1 MYGINLLYGILN
13 MNRIEIKRVI
23 EFSDFF
29 FNEEPLDIPSVLKTF
44 SRDRLVRMATLLSLQ
59 YGNMYFPNNKYTL
72 FSHYSQKHEDFL
84 NRQCLS
90 YFKRIGLPS
99 GGQVILCTFRTSL
112 ELWRTIFAIKIEDFQ
127 ATIAPEGE
135 ELTLFKIILTLNEKI
150 FKFTR
155 STEKDKEL
163 KDAEENI
170 FLNSFLTNDCNN
182 YEFQAVLQAQIYYFK
197 TLIDYI
203 PRNKVLLRASEIL
216 LSQWGISSW
225 KEYFST
231 ILFLAHET
239 ENYRVNNL
247 KGLPVINVEQ
257 ISKRDQT
264 GYFSPTLIE
273 NLSIDENEFIPYNE
287 NGNAYQRDNNIDYRI
302 FRSKPFVK
310 LENGSGYVIMNI
322 QLLCERL
329 FNSLF
334 FDFSP
339 LINGKNKNVG
349 FFDFNKDFIEKIL
362 FRNTMFRCVPEKMYT
377 FPIRNFCDR
386 KEDKNEPD
394 FYARKNGNLLIMEC
408 KSIKMNGAIRD
419 KGDYNEMME
428 HLLNKLV
435 LKTYNIDPNRQKFK
449 KRQEPIGIGQL
460 ARHIDSIEADTFQ
473 WDTGIPNDV
482 AYYPI
487 LVLEDIRFFQPGF
500 LSILNKSF
508 IEVAK
513 VFPDLELNDIAC
525 RPVMAI
531 SINTLFLYDNLI
543 RKRGLDHLIDTFL
556 EKEVKINIC
565 GNYELPPWANF
576 DAYLRRNSFNKS
588 VTIGKRI
595 TDWLKDR

>member
-1 MYGINLLYGILN
+1 
-13 MNRIEIKRVI
+13 MNGIEIKRVI

-29 FNEEPLDIPSVLKTF
+29 PDESPLDITSVLKTF
-44 SRDRLVRMATLLSLQ
+44 SRDTLVRMATLLSLQ
-59 YGNMYFPNNKYTL
+59 YGNMFFPNNEYTL
-72 FSHYSQKHEDFL
+72 FSHYSQKHMDFL
-84 NRQCLS
+84 NKQCSS

-99 GGQVILCTFRTSL
+99 DGQVVLCTFRTSL
-112 ELWRTIFAIKIEDFQ
+112 ELWRNIFAIKIEEFQ
-127 ATIAPEGE
+127 ATIASEDE
-135 ELTLFKIILTLNEKI
+135 ELTLFKIILALNEKI
-150 FKFTR
+150 FKFTH
-155 STEKDKEL
+155 SLEPEKEMSSV
-163 KDAEENI
+163 EENI

-182 YEFQAVLQAQIYYFK
+182 YDFQAILQTQIYYFK

-203 PRNKVLLRASEIL
+203 PKNPVLLKASERL
-216 LSQWGISSW
+216 LSQWGISYW

-239 ENYRVNNL
+239 EKYRVNNP
-247 KGLPVINVEQ
+247 KGIPVINVEQ

-273 NLSIDENEFIPYNE
+273 NLSIDENEFIPYDE

-310 LENGSGYVIMNI
+310 LENSSDYVIVNI

-339 LINGKNKNVG
+339 LINGKDENIG
-349 FFDFNKDFIEKIL
+349 FFNFNKDFTEKIL
-362 FRNTMFRCVPEKMYT
+362 FRNTMFQCIPEKTYT
-377 FPIRNFCDR
+377 FPTRDFYNT
-386 KEDKNEPD
+386 KEDKDEPD

-419 KGDYNEMME
+419 KGDYKQMME
-428 HLLNKLV
+428 NLLNKLA
-435 LKTYNIDPNRQKFK
+435 LKTYNIDPNRQEFK
-449 KRQEPIGIGQL
+449 KQQKPIGIGQL
-460 ARHIDSIEADTFQ
+460 VKHIDSIEADTFQ
-473 WDTGIPNDV
+473 WDANIPNDV

-487 LVLEDIRFFQPGF
+487 LVLEDIRFFQPGL
-500 LSILNKSF
+500 LSILNKNF

-513 VFPDLELNDIAC
+513 VFPDLELNDIAY

-543 RKRGLDHLIDTFL
+543 RKRGLTNLIDAFL
-556 EKEVKINIC
+556 EKEATIDEY
-565 GNYELPPWANF
+565 GNYKLLPLADF
-576 DAYLRRNSFNKS
+576 DAYLRKNSFNKS
-588 VTIGKRI
+588 VIIGKRI
-595 TDWLKDR
+595 TDWLKDG

>member
-1 MYGINLLYGILN
+1 
-13 MNRIEIKRVI
+13 MNGIEIKRVI

-29 FNEEPLDIPSVLKTF
+29 PDESPLDITSVLKTF
-44 SRDRLVRMATLLSLQ
+44 SRDTLVRMATLLSLQ
-59 YGNMYFPNNKYTL
+59 YGNMFFPNNEYTL
-72 FSHYSQKHEDFL
+72 FSHYSQKHMDFL
-84 NRQCLS
+84 NKQCSS

-99 GGQVILCTFRTSL
+99 DGQVVLCTFRTSL
-112 ELWRTIFAIKIEDFQ
+112 ELWRNIFAIKIEEFQ
-127 ATIAPEGE
+127 ATIASEDE
-135 ELTLFKIILTLNEKI
+135 ELTLFKIILALNEKI
-150 FKFTR
+150 FKFTH
-155 STEKDKEL
+155 SLEPEKEMSSV
-163 KDAEENI
+163 EENI

-182 YEFQAVLQAQIYYFK
+182 YDFQAILQTQIYYFK

-203 PRNKVLLRASEIL
+203 PKNPVLLKASERL

-239 ENYRVNNL
+239 EKYRVNNP
-247 KGLPVINVEQ
+247 KGIPVINVEQ

-273 NLSIDENEFIPYNE
+273 NLSIDENEFIPYDE

-310 LENGSGYVIMNI
+310 LENSSDYVIVNI

-339 LINGKNKNVG
+339 LINGKDENIG
-349 FFDFNKDFIEKIL
+349 FFNFNKDFTEKIL
-362 FRNTMFRCVPEKMYT
+362 FRNTMFQCIPEKTYT
-377 FPIRNFCDR
+377 FPTRDFYNT
-386 KEDKNEPD
+386 KEDKDEPD

-419 KGDYNEMME
+419 KGDYKQMME
-428 HLLNKLV
+428 NLLNKLA
-435 LKTYNIDPNRQKFK
+435 LKTYNIDPNRQEFK
-449 KRQEPIGIGQL
+449 KQQKPIGIGL
-460 ARHIDSIEADTFQ
+460 LVKHIDSIEADTFQ
-473 WDTGIPNDV
+473 WDANIPNDV

-487 LVLEDIRFFQPGF
+487 LVLEDIRFFQPGL
-500 LSILNKSF
+500 LSILNKNF

-513 VFPDLELNDIAC
+513 VFPDLELNDIAY

-543 RKRGLDHLIDTFL
+543 RKRGLTNLIDAFL
-556 EKEVKINIC
+556 EKEATIDEY
-565 GNYELPPWANF
+565 GNYKLLPLADF
-576 DAYLRRNSFNKS
+576 DAYLRKNSFNKS
-588 VTIGKRI
+588 VIIGKRI
-595 TDWLKDR
+595 TDWLKDG

>member
-1 MYGINLLYGILN
+1 
-13 MNRIEIKRVI
+13 MNGIEIKRVI

-29 FNEEPLDIPSVLKTF
+29 PDESPLDITSVLKTF
-44 SRDRLVRMATLLSLQ
+44 SRDTLVRMATLLSLQ
-59 YGNMYFPNNKYTL
+59 YGNMFFPNNEYTL
-72 FSHYSQKHEDFL
+72 FSHYSQKHMDFL
-84 NRQCLS
+84 NKQCSS

-99 GGQVILCTFRTSL
+99 DGQVVLCTFRTSL
-112 ELWRTIFAIKIEDFQ
+112 ELWRNIFAIKIEEFQ
-127 ATIAPEGE
+127 ATIASEDE
-135 ELTLFKIILTLNEKI
+135 ELTLFKIILALNEKI
-150 FKFTR
+150 FKFTH
-155 STEKDKEL
+155 SLEPEKEMSSV
-163 KDAEENI
+163 EENI

-182 YEFQAVLQAQIYYFK
+182 YDFQAILQTQIYYFK

-203 PRNKVLLRASEIL
+203 PKNPVLLKASERL

-239 ENYRVNNL
+239 EKYRVNNP
-247 KGLPVINVEQ
+247 KGIPVINVEQ

-273 NLSIDENEFIPYNE
+273 YLSIDENEFIPYDE

-310 LENGSGYVIMNI
+310 LENSSDYVIVNI

-339 LINGKNKNVG
+339 LINGKDENIG
-349 FFDFNKDFIEKIL
+349 FFNFNKDFTEKIL
-362 FRNTMFRCVPEKMYT
+362 FRNTMFQCIPEKTYT
-377 FPIRNFCDR
+377 FPTRDFYNT
-386 KEDKNEPD
+386 KEDKDEPD

-419 KGDYNEMME
+419 KGDYKQMME
-428 HLLNKLV
+428 NLLNKLA
-435 LKTYNIDPNRQKFK
+435 LKTYNIDPNRQEFK
-449 KRQEPIGIGQL
+449 KQQKPIGIGQL
-460 ARHIDSIEADTFQ
+460 VKHIDSIEADTFQ
-473 WDTGIPNDV
+473 WDANIPNDV

-487 LVLEDIRFFQPGF
+487 LVLEDIRFFQPGL
-500 LSILNKSF
+500 LSILNKNF

-513 VFPDLELNDIAC
+513 VFPDLELNDIAY

-543 RKRGLDHLIDTFL
+543 RKRGLTNLIDAFL
-556 EKEVKINIC
+556 EKEATIDEY
-565 GNYELPPWANF
+565 GNYKLLPLADF
-576 DAYLRRNSFNKS
+576 DAYLRKNSFNKS
-588 VTIGKRI
+588 VIIGKRI
-595 TDWLKDR
+595 TDWLKDG

>member
-1 MYGINLLYGILN
+1 
-13 MNRIEIKRVI
+13 MNGIEIKRVI

-29 FNEEPLDIPSVLKTF
+29 PDESPLDITSVLKTF
-44 SRDRLVRMATLLSLQ
+44 SRDTLVRMATLLSLQ
-59 YGNMYFPNNKYTL
+59 YGNMFFPNNEYTL
-72 FSHYSQKHEDFL
+72 FSHYSQKHMDFL
-84 NRQCLS
+84 NKQCSS

-99 GGQVILCTFRTSL
+99 DGQVVLCTFRTSL
-112 ELWRTIFAIKIEDFQ
+112 ELWRNIFAIKIEEFQ
-127 ATIAPEGE
+127 ATIASEDE
-135 ELTLFKIILTLNEKI
+135 ELTLFKIILALNEKI
-150 FKFTR
+150 FKFTH
-155 STEKDKEL
+155 SLELEKEMSSV
-163 KDAEENI
+163 EENI

-182 YEFQAVLQAQIYYFK
+182 YDFQAILQTQIYYFK

-203 PRNKVLLRASEIL
+203 PQNPVLLKASERL

-239 ENYRVNNL
+239 EKYRVNNP
-247 KGLPVINVEQ
+247 KGIPVINVEQ

-273 NLSIDENEFIPYNE
+273 NLSIDENEFIPYDE

-310 LENGSGYVIMNI
+310 LENSSDYVIVNI

-339 LINGKNKNVG
+339 LINGKDENIG
-349 FFDFNKDFIEKIL
+349 FFNFNKDFTEKIL
-362 FRNTMFRCVPEKMYT
+362 FRNTMFQCIPEKTYT
-377 FPIRNFCDR
+377 FPTRDFYNT
-386 KEDKNEPD
+386 KEDKDEPD

-419 KGDYNEMME
+419 KGDYKQMME
-428 HLLNKLV
+428 NLLNKLA
-435 LKTYNIDPNRQKFK
+435 LKTYNIDPNRQEFK
-449 KRQEPIGIGQL
+449 KQQKPIGIGQL
-460 ARHIDSIEADTFQ
+460 VKHIDSIEADTFQ
-473 WDTGIPNDV
+473 WDANIPNDV

-487 LVLEDIRFFQPGF
+487 LVLEDIRFFQPGL
-500 LSILNKSF
+500 LSILNKNF

-513 VFPDLELNDIAC
+513 VFPDLELNDIAY

-543 RKRGLDHLIDTFL
+543 RKRGLTNLIDAFL
-556 EKEVKINIC
+556 EKEATIDEY
-565 GNYELPPWANF
+565 GNYKLLPLADF
-576 DAYLRRNSFNKS
+576 DAYLRKNSFNKS
-588 VTIGKRI
+588 VIIGKRI
-595 TDWLKDR
+595 TDWLKDG

>member
-1 MYGINLLYGILN
+1 MLYVPNCRTIN
-13 MNRIEIKRVI
+13 MNGIEIKRVI

-29 FNEEPLDIPSVLKTF
+29 PDESPLDITSVLKTF
-44 SRDRLVRMATLLSLQ
+44 SRDTLVRMATLLSLQ
-59 YGNMYFPNNKYTL
+59 YGNMFFPNNEYTL
-72 FSHYSQKHEDFL
+72 FSHYSQKHMDFL
-84 NRQCLS
+84 NKQCSS

-99 GGQVILCTFRTSL
+99 DGQVVLCTFRTSL
-112 ELWRTIFAIKIEDFQ
+112 ELWRNIFAIKIEEFQ
-127 ATIAPEGE
+127 ATIASEDE
-135 ELTLFKIILTLNEKI
+135 ELTLFKIILALNEKI
-150 FKFTR
+150 FKFTH
-155 STEKDKEL
+155 SLEPEKEMSSV
-163 KDAEENI
+163 EENI

-182 YEFQAVLQAQIYYFK
+182 YDFQAILQTQIYYFK

-203 PRNKVLLRASEIL
+203 PKNPVLLKASERL

-239 ENYRVNNL
+239 EKYRVNNP
-247 KGLPVINVEQ
+247 KGIPVINVEQ

-273 NLSIDENEFIPYNE
+273 NLSIDENEFIPYDE

-310 LENGSGYVIMNI
+310 LENSSDYVIVNI

-339 LINGKNKNVG
+339 LINGKDENIG
-349 FFDFNKDFIEKIL
+349 FFNFNKDFTEKIL
-362 FRNTMFRCVPEKMYT
+362 FRNTMFQCIPEKTYT
-377 FPIRNFCDR
+377 FPTRDFYNT
-386 KEDKNEPD
+386 KEDKDEPD

-419 KGDYNEMME
+419 KGDYKQMME
-428 HLLNKLV
+428 NLLNKLA
-435 LKTYNIDPNRQKFK
+435 LKTYNIDPNRQEFK
-449 KRQEPIGIGQL
+449 KQQKPIGIGQL
-460 ARHIDSIEADTFQ
+460 VKHIDSIEADTFQ
-473 WDTGIPNDV
+473 WDANIPNDV

-487 LVLEDIRFFQPGF
+487 LVLEDIRFFQPGL
-500 LSILNKSF
+500 LSILNKNF

-513 VFPDLELNDIAC
+513 VFPDLELNDIAY

-543 RKRGLDHLIDTFL
+543 RKRGLTNLIDAFL
-556 EKEVKINIC
+556 EKEATIDEY
-565 GNYELPPWANF
+565 GNYKLLPLADF
-576 DAYLRRNSFNKS
+576 DAYLRKNSFNKS
-588 VTIGKRI
+588 VIIGKRI
-595 TDWLKDR
+595 TDWLKDG

>member
-1 MYGINLLYGILN
+1 
-13 MNRIEIKRVI
+13 MNGIEIKRVI

-29 FNEEPLDIPSVLKTF
+29 PDESPLDITSVLKTF
-44 SRDRLVRMATLLSLQ
+44 SRDTLVRMATLLSLQ
-59 YGNMYFPNNKYTL
+59 YGNMFFPNNEYTL
-72 FSHYSQKHEDFL
+72 FSHYSQKHMDFL
-84 NRQCLS
+84 NKQCSS

-99 GGQVILCTFRTSL
+99 DGQVVLCTFRTSL
-112 ELWRTIFAIKIEDFQ
+112 ELWRNIFAIKIEEFQ
-127 ATIAPEGE
+127 ATIASEDE
-135 ELTLFKIILTLNEKI
+135 ELTLFKIILALNEKI
-150 FKFTR
+150 FKFTH
-155 STEKDKEL
+155 SLEPEKEMSSV
-163 KDAEENI
+163 EENI

-182 YEFQAVLQAQIYYFK
+182 YDFQAILQTQIYYFK

-203 PRNKVLLRASEIL
+203 PKNPVLLKASERL

-239 ENYRVNNL
+239 EKYRVNNP
-247 KGLPVINVEQ
+247 KGIPVINVEQ

-273 NLSIDENEFIPYNE
+273 NLSIDENEFIPYDE

-310 LENGSGYVIMNI
+310 LENSSDYVIVNI

-339 LINGKNKNVG
+339 LINGKDENIG
-349 FFDFNKDFIEKIL
+349 FFNFNKDFTEKIL
-362 FRNTMFRCVPEKMYT
+362 FRNTMFQCIPEKTYT
-377 FPIRNFCDR
+377 FPTRDFYNT
-386 KEDKNEPD
+386 KEDKDEPD

-419 KGDYNEMME
+419 KGDYKQMME
-428 HLLNKLV
+428 NLLNKLA
-435 LKTYNIDPNRQKFK
+435 LKTYNIDPNRQEFK
-449 KRQEPIGIGQL
+449 KQQKPIGIGQL
-460 ARHIDSIEADTFQ
+460 VKHIDSIEADTFQ
-473 WDTGIPNDV
+473 WDANIPNDV

-487 LVLEDIRFFQPGF
+487 LVLEDIRFFQPGL
-500 LSILNKSF
+500 LSILNKNF

-513 VFPDLELNDIAC
+513 VFPDLELNDIAY

-543 RKRGLDHLIDTFL
+543 RKRGLTNLIDAFL
-556 EKEVKINIC
+556 EKEATIDEY
-565 GNYELPPWANF
+565 GNYKLLPLADF
-576 DAYLRRNSFNKS
+576 DAYLRKNSFNKS
-588 VTIGKRI
+588 VIIGKRI
-595 TDWLKDR
+595 TDWLKDG

>member
-1 MYGINLLYGILN
+1 
-13 MNRIEIKRVI
+13 MNGIEIKRVI

-29 FNEEPLDIPSVLKTF
+29 PDESPLDITSVLKTF
-44 SRDRLVRMATLLSLQ
+44 SRDTLVRMATLLSLQ
-59 YGNMYFPNNKYTL
+59 YGNMFFPNNEYTL
-72 FSHYSQKHEDFL
+72 FSHYSQKHMDFL
-84 NRQCLS
+84 NKQCSS

-99 GGQVILCTFRTSL
+99 DGQVVLCTFRTSL
-112 ELWRTIFAIKIEDFQ
+112 ELWRNIFAIKIEEFQ
-127 ATIAPEGE
+127 ATIASEDE
-135 ELTLFKIILTLNEKI
+135 ELTLFKIILALNEKI
-150 FKFTR
+150 FKFTH
-155 STEKDKEL
+155 SLELEKEMSSV
-163 KDAEENI
+163 EENI

-182 YEFQAVLQAQIYYFK
+182 YDFQAILQTQIYYFK
-197 TLIDYI
+197 TLVDYI
-203 PRNKVLLRASEIL
+203 PQNPVLLKASERL

-239 ENYRVNNL
+239 EKYRVNNP
-247 KGLPVINVEQ
+247 KGIPVINVEQ

-273 NLSIDENEFIPYNE
+273 NLSIDENEFIPYDE

-310 LENGSGYVIMNI
+310 LENSSDYVIVNI

-339 LINGKNKNVG
+339 LINGKDENIG
-349 FFDFNKDFIEKIL
+349 FFNFNKDFTEKIL
-362 FRNTMFRCVPEKMYT
+362 FRNTMFQCIPEKTYT
-377 FPIRNFCDR
+377 FPTRDFYNT
-386 KEDKNEPD
+386 KEDKDEPD

-419 KGDYNEMME
+419 KGDYKQMME
-428 HLLNKLV
+428 NLLNKLA
-435 LKTYNIDPNRQKFK
+435 LKTYNIDPNRQEFK
-449 KRQEPIGIGQL
+449 KQQKPIGIGQL
-460 ARHIDSIEADTFQ
+460 VKHIDSIEADTFQ
-473 WDTGIPNDV
+473 WDANIPNDV

-487 LVLEDIRFFQPGF
+487 LVLEDIRFFQPGL
-500 LSILNKSF
+500 LSILNKNF

-513 VFPDLELNDIAC
+513 VFPDLELNDIAY

-543 RKRGLDHLIDTFL
+543 RKRGLTNLIDAFL
-556 EKEVKINIC
+556 EKEATIDEY
-565 GNYELPPWANF
+565 GNYKLLPLADF
-576 DAYLRRNSFNKS
+576 DAYLRKNSFNKS
-588 VTIGKRI
+588 VIIGKRI
-595 TDWLKDR
+595 TDWLKDG

>member
-1 MYGINLLYGILN
+1 
-13 MNRIEIKRVI
+13 MNGIEIKRVI

-29 FNEEPLDIPSVLKTF
+29 PDESPLDITSVLKTF
-44 SRDRLVRMATLLSLQ
+44 SRDTLVRMATLLSLQ
-59 YGNMYFPNNKYTL
+59 YGNMFFPNNEYTL
-72 FSHYSQKHEDFL
+72 FSHYSQKHMDFL
-84 NRQCLS
+84 NKQCSS

-99 GGQVILCTFRTSL
+99 DGQVVLCTFRTSL
-112 ELWRTIFAIKIEDFQ
+112 ELWRNIFAIKIEEFQ
-127 ATIAPEGE
+127 ATIASEDE
-135 ELTLFKIILTLNEKI
+135 ELTLFKIILALNEKI
-150 FKFTR
+150 FKFTH
-155 STEKDKEL
+155 SLELEKEMSSV
-163 KDAEENI
+163 EENI

-182 YEFQAVLQAQIYYFK
+182 YDFQAILQTQIYYFK

-203 PRNKVLLRASEIL
+203 PQNPVLLKASERL

-239 ENYRVNNL
+239 EKYRVNNP
-247 KGLPVINVEQ
+247 KGIPVINVEQ

-273 NLSIDENEFIPYNE
+273 NLSIDENEFIPYDE

-310 LENGSGYVIMNI
+310 LENSSDYVIVNI

-339 LINGKNKNVG
+339 LINGKDENIG
-349 FFDFNKDFIEKIL
+349 FFNFNKDFTEKIL
-362 FRNTMFRCVPEKMYT
+362 FRNTMFQCIPEKTYT
-377 FPIRNFCDR
+377 FPTRDFYNT
-386 KEDKNEPD
+386 KEDKDEPD

-419 KGDYNEMME
+419 KGDYKQMME
-428 HLLNKLV
+428 NLLNKLA
-435 LKTYNIDPNRQKFK
+435 LKTYNIDPNRQEFK
-449 KRQEPIGIGQL
+449 KQQKPIGIGQL
-460 ARHIDSIEADTFQ
+460 VKHIDSIEADTFQ
-473 WDTGIPNDV
+473 WDANIPNDV

-487 LVLEDIRFFQPGF
+487 LVLEDIRFFQPGL
-500 LSILNKSF
+500 LSILNKNF

-513 VFPDLELNDIAC
+513 LFPDLELNDIAY

-543 RKRGLDHLIDTFL
+543 RKRGLTNLIDAFL
-556 EKEVKINIC
+556 EKEATIDEY
-565 GNYELPPWANF
+565 GNYKLLPLADF
-576 DAYLRRNSFNKS
+576 DAYLRKNSFNKS
-588 VTIGKRI
+588 VIIGKRI
-595 TDWLKDR
+595 TDWLKDG

>member
-1 MYGINLLYGILN
+1 
-13 MNRIEIKRVI
+13 MNGIEIKRVI

-29 FNEEPLDIPSVLKTF
+29 PDESPLDITSVLKTF
-44 SRDRLVRMATLLSLQ
+44 SRDTLVRMATLLSLQ
-59 YGNMYFPNNKYTL
+59 YGNMFFPNNEYTL
-72 FSHYSQKHEDFL
+72 FSHYSQKHMDFL
-84 NRQCLS
+84 NKQCSS

-99 GGQVILCTFRTSL
+99 DGQVVLCTFRTSL
-112 ELWRTIFAIKIEDFQ
+112 ELWRNIFAIKIEEFQ
-127 ATIAPEGE
+127 ATIASEDE
-135 ELTLFKIILTLNEKI
+135 ELTLFKIILALNEKI
-150 FKFTR
+150 FKFTH
-155 STEKDKEL
+155 SLELEKEMSSV
-163 KDAEENI
+163 EENI

-182 YEFQAVLQAQIYYFK
+182 YDFQAILQTQIYYFK

-203 PRNKVLLRASEIL
+203 PKNPVLLKASERL

-239 ENYRVNNL
+239 EKYRVNNP
-247 KGLPVINVEQ
+247 KGIPVINVEQ

-273 NLSIDENEFIPYNE
+273 NLSIDENEFIPYDE

-310 LENGSGYVIMNI
+310 LENSSDYVIVNI

-339 LINGKNKNVG
+339 LINGKDENIG
-349 FFDFNKDFIEKIL
+349 FFNFNKDFTEKIL
-362 FRNTMFRCVPEKMYT
+362 FRNTMFQCIPEKTYT
-377 FPIRNFCDR
+377 FPTRDFYNT
-386 KEDKNEPD
+386 KEDKDEPD

-419 KGDYNEMME
+419 KGDYKQMME
-428 HLLNKLV
+428 NLLNKLA
-435 LKTYNIDPNRQKFK
+435 LKTYNIDPNRQEFK
-449 KRQEPIGIGQL
+449 KQQKPIGIGQL
-460 ARHIDSIEADTFQ
+460 VKHIDSIEADTFQ
-473 WDTGIPNDV
+473 WDANIPNDV

-487 LVLEDIRFFQPGF
+487 LVLEDIRFFQPGL
-500 LSILNKSF
+500 LSILNKNF

-513 VFPDLELNDIAC
+513 VFPDLELNDIAY

-543 RKRGLDHLIDTFL
+543 RKRGLTNLIDAFL
-556 EKEVKINIC
+556 EKEATIDEY
-565 GNYELPPWANF
+565 GNYKLLPLADF
-576 DAYLRRNSFNKS
+576 DAYLRKNSFNKS
-588 VTIGKRI
+588 VIIGKRI
-595 TDWLKDR
+595 TDWLKDG